1 MSFRNSELQESY
13 EYFPYKLDG
22 TLIYDVANTER
33 QEKAAYTFT
42 VDNTS
47 ETNPIDWYNAYFEVN
62 FKLVTLANSAVGIT
76 VGVNTDNSGDRDCT
90 TTNGHTFIKSI
101 QVSCDGTTVYNNQNA
116 NEASNVLSLL
126 TNEQSYVDKIGG
138 DQFFYLDTSTGTT
151 EARAAQPLYNAGYGR
166 RKILTDAATVNKIS
180 IPLNIYS
187 YFASFKDN
195 IQPNTKTTIVID
207 LERDNN
213 IIFRIA
219 NAPDSKVIITKL
231 RLWCPKIK
239 FNGAGAKLYLE
250 NYLKPKKWTFL
261 NETIKS
267 LQTNAI
273 SGSFRIS
280 VGVSK
285 PRHVFIWV
293 VPAAS
298 YNSQERN
305 IFTFKTFSIGTNN
318 RYFSNASLLV
328 NGSTQYPKMVFK
340 TEEESRL
347 FRALMSYNHVYNDK
361 FSNPIIDRANFRNL
375 FGIIYFDLRKQPHDE
390 KNGTVTLDFNYDLNG
405 DNPTNV
411 RINALV
417 LNEKEVVL
425 YTDSGKLMLKV

>member
-1 MSFRNSELQESY
+1 MSFRNSEFQESY
-13 EYFPYKLDG
+13 EYFPIKLDG
-22 TLIYDVANTER
+22 TLIYDVANNER

-42 VDNTS
+42 VDNST
-47 ETNPIDWYNAYFEVN
+47 EANPIDWYNAYFEVN
-62 FKLVTLANSAVGIT
+62 FKLVTLADSAVGIT
-76 VGVNTDNSGDRDCT
+76 AGANNGNNDCT
-90 TTNGHTFIKSI
+90 TTNGHTFIKAI
-101 QVSCDGTTVYNNQNA
+101 QVICDGTTVYNNQNA

-126 TNEQSYVDKIGG
+126 TNEQGHVDKLGG

-151 EARAAQPLYNAGYGR
+151 EGRPGQALKNEGYAR
-166 RKILTDAATVNKIS
+166 RKILTDEATVNKIS

-195 IQPNTKTTIVID
+195 IQPNTKTTIIID

-213 IIFRIA
+213 IIFRKA
-219 NAPDSKVIITKL
+219 AAPDSKVIITKL
-231 RLWCPKIK
+231 KLWCPKIK
-239 FNGAGAKLYLE
+239 FNGTGGKLYLE

-261 NETIKS
+261 NETVKS

-273 SGSFRIS
+273 SASFRIS

-285 PRHVFIWV
+285 PRHVFVWV

-298 YNSQERN
+298 YNSQEHN
-305 IFTFKTFSIGTNN
+305 IFTFKTFSIGANN
-318 RYFSNASLLV
+318 RYFSSASLVV
-328 NGSTQYPKMVFK
+328 NDSAHYPKIPFSS
-340 TEEESRL
+340 ESESRL
-347 FRALMSYNHVYNDK
+347 YRALMSYNHAYNDK
-361 FSNPIIDRANFRNL
+361 KFSYPIIDRANFRNL
-375 FGIIYFDLRKQPHDE
+375 FGILYFDLRKQPHDE

-425 YTDSGKLMLKV
+425 YTDSGKIMLKV